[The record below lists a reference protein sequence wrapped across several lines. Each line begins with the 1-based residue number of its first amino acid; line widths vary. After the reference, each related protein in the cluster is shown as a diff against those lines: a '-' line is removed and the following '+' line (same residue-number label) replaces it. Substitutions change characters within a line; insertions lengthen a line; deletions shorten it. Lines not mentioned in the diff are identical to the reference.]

1 MIMMM
6 IKAMGNKVVKMVV
19 SVRAV
24 SALSGE
30 PANDSAVKPI
40 MPGVL
45 KITIVI
51 ARLEASTMTFAILV
65 IGDQLFLRSR
75 YISRMISA
83 SRVRLIHGTKRK
95 KASENMGI
103 VNHSPSTGKLIP
115 RNCG

>member
-6 IKAMGNKVVKMVV
+6 IKIKGNMVVKTVV

-51 ARLEASTMTFAILV
+51 ARLEASTMTFAALV
-65 IGDQLFLRSR
+65 MKDQVFR
-75 YISRMISA
+75 RM
-83 SRVRLIHGTKRK
+83 R
-95 KASENMGI
+95 
-103 VNHSPSTGKLIP
+103 
-115 RNCG
+115 